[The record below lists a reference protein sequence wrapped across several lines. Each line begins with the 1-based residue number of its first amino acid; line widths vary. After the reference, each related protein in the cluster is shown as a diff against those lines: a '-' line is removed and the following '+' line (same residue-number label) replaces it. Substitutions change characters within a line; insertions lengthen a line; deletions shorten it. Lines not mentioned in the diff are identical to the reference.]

1 VWKHERMPS
10 PFPPGAARTS
20 ESLSRVR
27 TEGTRRQKLLDELEA
42 LFLAEGFNNLTVDEL
57 CRRLRCSKSTLYT
70 VAESREQIV
79 QAVVRH
85 FFARS
90 TAAVEAQLDPEA
102 SAATRIVTYLA
113 AVGEAMKRNSYAFY
127 ADMVTYRPTAEIY
140 RLNSQAATRRVQAMI
155 EEGVREGAFR
165 PADASLAALTVAH
178 LMNGVQSGE
187 VLEATGLSAGEAFT
201 ELGELLIHGLSVR
214 QGSNDA

>member
-1 VWKHERMPS
+1 MPTPLPLGVER
-10 PFPPGAARTS
+10 TE

-27 TEGTRRQKLLDELEA
+27 NEGPRRRQLLDELETI
-42 LFLAEGFNNLTVDEL
+42 FLAEGFSHLTVDEL
-57 CRRLRCSKSTLYT
+57 CRRLRCSKTTLYT
-70 VAESREQIV
+70 VAGSREQIV

-90 TAAVEAQLDPEA
+90 TAEVEAQVDPKD
-102 SAATRIVTYLA
+102 SAATRVVTYLA
-113 AVGEAMKRNSYAFY
+113 AVGAAMKRNSYAFY

-140 RLNSQAATRRVQAMI
+140 RLNSQAATRRVQELI
-155 EEGVREGAFR
+155 KDGVREGAFR
-165 PADASLAALTVAH
+165 RTDASLAALTVAH
-178 LMNGVQSGE
+178 LMDGVQSGE